1 MPDNKMPESAELGRD
16 ALPTPALIVE
26 RAALDRNIRAM
37 ADFARAA
44 GLALRPHAKTHKSAE
59 IARRQ
64 IAAGAV
70 GVCCAKLGEAEAL
83 AAEGIANILI
93 TSPIVAGQAVVRLA
107 ALNRCTSG
115 LTVVVDHPTAV
126 TRIAEATGTTQ
137 LGVMIDIDPGIH
149 RTGVTSPIAA
159 VDLARSIAAHPA
171 LIYRG
176 VQFYCGAQ
184 QHIADYAGRRAAI
197 VQRTAYLQTVLD
209 ALAAAGFAAPLVTG
223 GGTGSF
229 AIDAG
234 LGVLTELQAGSY
246 VFMDREYGDCEFAE
260 AAPRFEPAL
269 AIDTR
274 VISANTPGLVTLD
287 AGLKAMAT
295 EAGPAVVMA
304 GADLAS
310 RFAFMGDEHGCL
322 ITAPGASDPPLDA
335 RITLQPPHCDP
346 TVNLYDRYAVCD
358 GEVVIGFWPVTARGR
373 SA

>member
-1 MPDNKMPESAELGRD
+1 MPDNQSPDSAEPGRD

-37 ADFARAA
+37 ADYARGA

-83 AAEGIANILI
+83 AAEGIADVLV
-93 TSPIVAGQAVVRLA
+93 TSPILARQAMVRLA
-107 ALNRCTSG
+107 ALNRRTSG
-115 LTVVVDHPTAV
+115 LTIVVDHPAAV
-126 TRIAEATGTTQ
+126 ARIAEASGATQ

-149 RTGVTSPIAA
+149 RTGVTSPAAA

-171 LIYRG
+171 LVYRG

-184 QHIADYAGRRAAI
+184 QHIAAYAERRAAI

-229 AIDAG
+229 ATDAE
-234 LGVLTELQAGSY
+234 LGVLTELQVGSY
-246 VFMDREYGDCEFAE
+246 VFMDREYGDCEFAKT
-260 AAPRFEPAL
+260 APRFEPAL

-295 EAGPAVVMA
+295 EAGPAVVLA
-304 GADLAS
+304 GADPAS

-322 ITAPGASDPPLDA
+322 ITPPGGTNPPLDA

-358 GEVVIGFWPVTARGR
+358 GEAVIGFWPVTARGR